1 MQVPVLTLT
10 LGGDDEN
17 VRCATTRWSPLPV
30 ERLLIGRDAKD
41 ARALLNAT
49 LVLCRHAQSAA
60 SAHALGLSTDFSTAT
75 PDRDLIE
82 LEAARETLRRWLID
96 LPAVFGGVWTSEVL
110 TQWSRLESRTRI
122 ADFCERQVFG
132 LPALTWLTLSKSG
145 IADWAA
151 STPTLPARWLHDL
164 LERAERPVSLLPSN
178 VLQSVQENAAAMLL
192 ARDAGVAGT
201 SDPVWPAHADLWS
214 TRQAEPDLASAL
226 MTARLRH
233 LAQLCANRAP
243 APTGGMRS
251 GDIGIGWARCA
262 RGLLVH
268 LARVEDG
275 RITAYRIVPPTRWNL
290 GRTGLL
296 PDALRGLPWRA
307 AQPLAQRLM
316 LLLDPCAPYRIEV
329 DRHA

>member
-1 MQVPVLTLT
+1 MQAPVLTLT

-17 VRCATTRWSPLPV
+17 VRSITTRWSPLPV

-41 ARALLNAT
+41 VRARLNAT
-49 LVLCRHAQSAA
+49 LVLCRHAQCAA
-60 SAHALGLSTDFSTAT
+60 SAHALALSTDT
-75 PDRDLIE
+75 PDNDPIE

-96 LPAVFGGVWTSEVL
+96 FPAVFGGVWGSDVL
-110 TQWSRLESRTRI
+110 AQWARLDARTRI

-132 LPALTWLTLSKSG
+132 MPAATWLTLSKSG
-145 IADWAA
+145 LADWAA
-151 STPTLPARWLHDL
+151 SALTLPARWLHGL
-164 LERAERPVSLLPSN
+164 LERAERPVSLLPANLLRN
-178 VLQSVQENAAAMLL
+178 VRENAAAMLL
-192 ARDAGVAGT
+192 AREADAAEATDPICPPHAG
-201 SDPVWPAHADLWS
+201 LWS
-214 TRQAEPDLASAL
+214 APETEPDLASAL
-226 MTARLRH
+226 LTARLRH
-233 LAQLCANRAP
+233 LAQLCANCAP
-243 APTGGMRS
+243 APAGSVRS

-268 LARVEDG
+268 LARIEDG
-275 RITAYRIVPPTRWNL
+275 RIAAYRIVPPTRWNL
-290 GRTGLL
+290 GHASLL